1 MLVGKPVFC
10 NWVSTKRGETPQ
22 APFLTLHAVTPYIV
36 CTSMHVVQFFCT
48 VLIKT
53 PISPAQAGFDPEAG
67 REHGSARIR
76 RISTDEGLSGVA
88 RAGGLRR
95 GELKE
100 NTDGHG
106 CDGWA
111 RMFEFEIMS
120 ESTAKRL
127 GHRSGAVFAEED
139 SLARHAHV
147 CFAMHPSCFVF
158 GILCAL
164 GVLAVHFCSDVMSG
178 IACAGGLRL
187 G

>member
-1 MLVGKPVFC
+1 
-10 NWVSTKRGETPQ
+10 
-22 APFLTLHAVTPYIV
+22 
-36 CTSMHVVQFFCT
+36 MHVVQFFCT

-53 PISPAQAGFDPEAG
+53 PISPVQAGFDPEAG

-164 GVLAVHFCSDVMSG
+164 VHLQETFSDVVKTDKT
-178 IACAGGLRL
+178 GLSKTAHTRWMISAFANFLPGSTIFRL
-187 G
+187 A